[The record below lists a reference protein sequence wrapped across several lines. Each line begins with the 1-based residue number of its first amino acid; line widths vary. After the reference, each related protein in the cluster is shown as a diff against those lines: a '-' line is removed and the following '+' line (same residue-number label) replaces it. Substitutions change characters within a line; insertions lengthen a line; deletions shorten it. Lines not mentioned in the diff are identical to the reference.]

1 MGKLNKNNKGKS
13 KEEEV
18 KILNVATDEDTI
30 VIDTSA
36 LDKELKDAEGASL
49 VMPITGGMSDK
60 TSNKDKKESKKD
72 KDKKASSVSETFSKF
87 LENQDEVTTE
97 SVKELLSKQDLVKL
111 GKFVLE
117 HPEVFMEAYL
127 KLNQDVKDET
137 KDNKVPQYE
146 DEKVQTKNKMEE
158 GTMSTLVRVKLSDE
172 DVSKLRENL
181 REEMEKLD
189 ELVGVRLLFNAAQE
203 ELGVNFTKIINKL
216 LDKLDN
222 YDEDKFNEFIV
233 KTIAK
238 LENSKL
244 GDIVRVLTGESIT
257 HLMNLLFDNEKDA
270 LHDVKET
277 AKYRYEKI
285 IAKCNIENMD
295 EGDFEN
301 RDKMMIALI
310 RKFIRETLKECDK
323 MKVDVEDKK
332 SEEFEMDSFGL
343 LKSIM
348 TQISNTSDSK
358 PKMQNREKTT
368 SGNNLCKDSIVNRAR
383 EFYRNAGIV
392 VR

>member
-13 KEEEV
+13 KEEV

-36 LDKELKDAEGASL
+36 LDKELKDTEGASL

-60 TSNKDKKESKKD
+60 ISKKDKKESKKD
-72 KDKKASSVSETFSKF
+72 KDEKASSVSETFSKF
-87 LENQDEVTTE
+87 LENQDEVTTN
-97 SVKELLSKQDLVKL
+97 SIKELLTKQNLVEL

-117 HPEVFMEAYL
+117 HPEAFMEAYL
-127 KLNQDVKDET
+127 KSNQDAKDET
-137 KDNKVPQYE
+137 KDDKVPQYE

-158 GTMSTLVRVKLSDE
+158 EEMSTLVRVKLSNK

-181 REEMEKLD
+181 GEEMEKLD
-189 ELVGVRLLFNAAQE
+189 KLVGVKLLFDAVQE
-203 ELGVNFTKIINKL
+203 ELGVNFAKIINKL
-216 LDKLDN
+216 IDKLDN
-222 YDEDKFNEFIV
+222 YDEDKFNAFIV

-270 LHDVKET
+270 LHDVEET

-295 EGDFEN
+295 EDDFEN
-301 RDKMMIALI
+301 RDEMMVAII
-310 RKFIRETLKECDK
+310 RKFIRESLKEYDK
-323 MKVDVEDKK
+323 IKVDVEDKK

-348 TQISNTSDSK
+348 AQISNTSDSK
-358 PKMQNREKTT
+358 PKTQNIEKTT

-383 EFYRNAGIV
+383 EFYRSAGIV

>member
-1 MGKLNKNNKGKS
+1 MGKSNKNNKGKS

-60 TSNKDKKESKKD
+60 TSKKDKKESKKD
-72 KDKKASSVSETFSKF
+72 TDEKVSSVSETFSKF
-87 LENQDEVTTE
+87 LENQDEVTTD

-117 HPEVFMEAYL
+117 HPEAFMEAYL

-189 ELVGVRLLFNAAQE
+189 ELVGVRLLFNAVQE

-383 EFYRNAGIV
+383 EFYRSAGIV